1 MRILRH
7 HLYDGG
13 GEPEQK
19 EELTIRHGV
28 HSGEVDGTNSEI
40 GVLKKQFSEETGEK
54 AKKAELLMKTRSSFF
69 ERHRKE
75 SFGNTAEEF
84 EKKETGSGKAL
95 EKADLAD
102 PFQIVGIQPSSP
114 TLPAP
119 KKKWYK
125 DKPVFSLLF
134 LAIVIGGCLCCN
146 VIMTKDPTYMDLMN
160 YNRAP
165 DREFLFGTD
174 TMGRDIFS
182 MIWYGG
188 RISLFIGLFSTLI
201 STVIAVVFGGISG
214 IAPQWLDTLL
224 MRLTEIL
231 LSIPNLLLVIL
242 LQAILGTPNVVT
254 ISVVIGVTS
263 WTSIAK
269 VVRTEVRQIRRSEYV
284 IASRCMG
291 GGFFHLL
298 WHHLAPNFVSSI
310 MFMVVMN
317 IRSAIVSESTLSFMG
332 IGLPLEI
339 ISWGSMLSLS
349 EKALL
354 TGSWWIILIPGVF
367 LVVTLLCMTEV
378 GNYLRRQVNQKE
390 RNL

>member
-13 GEPEQK
+13 GEVPEGK
-19 EELTIRHGV
+19 STIGHGAY
-28 HSGEVDGTNSEI
+28 SDGADKSSEI
-40 GVLKKQFSEETGEK
+40 GTLKNLSEGTVEK
-54 AKKAELLMKTRSSFF
+54 PDR
-69 ERHRKE
+69 
-75 SFGNTAEEF
+75 
-84 EKKETGSGKAL
+84 
-95 EKADLAD
+95 ADPAD
-102 PFQIVGIQPSSP
+102 PFQIVGIQPSSS

-134 LAIVIGGCLCCN
+134 LAIVIGGCLCCKL
-146 VIMTKDPTYMDLMN
+146 IMTKDPTYMDLMN

-201 STVIAVVFGGISG
+201 STMIAVVFGGISG

-269 VVRTEVRQIRRSEYV
+269 VVRTEVRQIRSSEYV
-284 IASRCMG
+284 IASRCMAADFSICCG
-291 GGFFHLL
+291 IIWRQTSFPRSCL
-298 WHHLAPNFVSSI
+298 WS
-310 MFMVVMN
+310 
-317 IRSAIVSESTLSFMG
+317 
-332 IGLPLEI
+332 
-339 ISWGSMLSLS
+339 
-349 EKALL
+349 
-354 TGSWWIILIPGVF
+354 
-367 LVVTLLCMTEV
+367 
-378 GNYLRRQVNQKE
+378 
-390 RNL
+390 

>member
-13 GEPEQK
+13 GEVPEGK
-19 EELTIRHGV
+19 STIGHGAY
-28 HSGEVDGTNSEI
+28 SDGAGKSSEVGTLKNLSE
-40 GVLKKQFSEETGEK
+40 VTVEK
-54 AKKAELLMKTRSSFF
+54 PDR
-69 ERHRKE
+69 
-75 SFGNTAEEF
+75 
-84 EKKETGSGKAL
+84 
-95 EKADLAD
+95 ADPAD
-102 PFQIVGIQPSSP
+102 PFQIVGIQPSVAI
-114 TLPAP
+114 LPSP

-125 DKPVFSLLF
+125 DKPILSIVLLA
-134 LAIVIGGCLCCN
+134 LVIGGCLCCSL
-146 VIMTKDPTYMDLMN
+146 IMTKDPTYMDLMN

-269 VVRTEVRQIRRSEYV
+269 VVRIEVRQIRSSEYV

-298 WHHLAPNFVSSI
+298 WRHLAPNFVSSI